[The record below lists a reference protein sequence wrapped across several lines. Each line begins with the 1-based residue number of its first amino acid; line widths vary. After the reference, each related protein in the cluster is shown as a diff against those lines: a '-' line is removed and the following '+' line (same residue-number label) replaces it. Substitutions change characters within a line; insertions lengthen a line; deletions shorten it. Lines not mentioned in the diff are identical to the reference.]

1 MSLLLFPRAV
11 AETYYQ
17 LAVAQASS
25 GQIREAET
33 SFHSAIAVL
42 DQRRNNLGKMEHSD
56 NTRGEVADLDALVR
70 EIREKMAEHLE
81 KEPSSSE
88 SCTESFCVLSIFVM
102 FPPVR

>member
-1 MSLLLFPRAV
+1 MLPRAV

-42 DQRRNNLGKMEHSD
+42 DQRRNNLGKMEQPI
-56 NTRGEVADLDALVR
+56 G
-70 EIREKMAEHLE
+70 EIRSGAMAAMGAATPGGVSGHSLGEDRVVRPQGLQDDQ
-81 KEPSSSE
+81 PGGE
-88 SCTESFCVLSIFVM
+88 SVPGGV
-102 FPPVR
+102 